1 VEAGHLFL
9 SVAMIFIAIPIL
21 LLLAYVIGLIGVMHM
36 RESRSKIIGLLY
48 GIPVM
53 FLSLILLIPSL
64 EIIDRSE
71 SLSPRY
77 CAWTLL
83 VASPLIFSWLTIWNG
98 FRKRDA
104 GAKGIIGIVIAAM
117 IVGVVVA
124 LYFWPEPIR
133 LLDGVI
139 LYLFPSAAFPML

>member
-1 VEAGHLFL
+1 
-9 SVAMIFIAIPIL
+9 MIFIFIPIL
-21 LLLAYVIGLIGVMHM
+21 LLIAYVVGLIGVM
-36 RESRSKIIGLLY
+36 RTSASGGKFIGLLY

-53 FLSLILLIPSL
+53 LLSLILLIPAL
-64 EIIDRSE
+64 EIIDESE

-77 CAWTLL
+77 CAWILL

-98 FRKRDA
+98 FRKRDP

-117 IVGVVVA
+117 IIGVVVG

-133 LLDGVI
+133 LLDG
-139 LYLFPSAAFPML
+139 LFLHLFPTAAFPII